1 MAIITVED
9 ERGSK
14 AGLSARP
21 CHLNPGAFFGHLAD
35 RIVREDDVHAR
46 LSATH
51 VVGGEVQPV
60 RDPRLRDLDIGG
72 RLTLGV
78 HLDGSTENL
87 GTNAPS
93 AAMKVVTPGYFELM
107 GIPLVEGRFL
117 NRDDDARGELVVV
130 INQYAAE
137 RYWPGE
143 SALGQTIAYTEHEE
157 EELIQRRVVGVIG
170 DVRWAG
176 PQRDPT
182 EELYQTHL
190 QTTEVWRWLG
200 QGMSVV
206 AGERRGAP
214 LTLARVQTLVAEV
227 DPNLPVVGFRTLNE
241 VPDSSVA
248 APRFQ
253 GTLLG
258 LFVWLARLLAA
269 VSTYSASWPFLF
281 ASRPVKSESV
291 SRWAPTAAQSCGR

>member
-1 MAIITVED
+1 VARCIPSSGGWRRPGWRD
-9 ERGSK
+9 HSGSECK
-14 AGLSARP
+14 PPVKRAARLGTTTLAMVLLVGAGL
-21 CHLNPGAFFGHLAD
+21 
-35 RIVREDDVHAR
+35 IVRSLSNLYAVDLGLDPEGVTTFGVSLPDADYPEHADVIAGLEAILDRFEKSEGVEEIAATSHLPLSGAR
-46 LSATH
+46 LRSSI
-51 VVGGEVQPV
+51 Q
-60 RDPRLRDLDIGG
+60 
-72 RLTLGV
+72 
-78 HLDGSTENL
+78 LDGSTENL

-143 SALGQTIAYTEHEE
+143 SALGQTIAYTENEE

-241 VPDSSVA
+241 VP
-248 APRFQ
+248 
-253 GTLLG
+253 
-258 LFVWLARLLAA
+258 
-269 VSTYSASWPFLF
+269 
-281 ASRPVKSESV
+281 E
-291 SRWAPTAAQSCGR
+291 